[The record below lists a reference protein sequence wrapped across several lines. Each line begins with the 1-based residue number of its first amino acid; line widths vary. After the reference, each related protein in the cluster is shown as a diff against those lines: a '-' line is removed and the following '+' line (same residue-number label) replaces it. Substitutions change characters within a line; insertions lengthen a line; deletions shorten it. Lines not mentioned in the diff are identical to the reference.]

1 MTRASRETRS
11 AAVRLYQAG
20 HLPRDVI
27 SELGLTVHPA
37 SVVRWAGGAPRTGP
51 RGRTDLDNREIARLR
66 DTERL
71 TWSEI
76 SRRMRASRTAIRN
89 HYALTRPAATREPA

>member
-1 MTRASRETRS
+1 MARTSREARA

-27 SELGLTVHPA
+27 SELSLTVHPT

-71 TWSEI
+71 TWTEI
-76 SRRMRASRTAIRN
+76 SRRMVASRTAIRN
-89 HYALTRPAATREPA
+89 HYALAQPAAAQETT